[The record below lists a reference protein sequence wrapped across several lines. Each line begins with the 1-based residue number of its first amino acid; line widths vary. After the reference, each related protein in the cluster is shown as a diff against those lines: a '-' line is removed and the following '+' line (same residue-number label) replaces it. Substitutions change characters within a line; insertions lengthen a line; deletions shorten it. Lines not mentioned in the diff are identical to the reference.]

1 MSHLLPLKL
10 VEIML
15 INALQLTN
23 VNLTEYTN
31 NNTQDTTF
39 KK

>member
-1 MSHLLPLKL
+1 MSHVLSLKL

-15 INALQLTN
+15 INALQLTT

-31 NNTQDTTF
+31 NNTQDTT
-39 KK
+39 

>member
-31 NNTQDTTF
+31 NNTQDTI
-39 KK
+39 